1 MIKPIL
7 SLIVIVISAGFA
19 FFYVRP
25 AYERLDTKK
34 ADLSMLN
41 ETLTSAD
48 EVQKT
53 IRETKKNMESIT
65 PAEYTRFE
73 TFLPEEVDEIRF
85 VNNIVHMGIQ
95 RNIAVEEIKILE
107 KKEGRVGGNTTAG
120 ASAVT
125 GVNKVFSL
133 NQLSDEATPNLT
145 AKNDAL
151 AKDFSTRKVNF
162 SFVAS
167 YPVTLLFLG
176 DLERSLGLINVNNL
190 TLEEYKDT
198 DTSKNKKTTGSSVPR
213 YRSTVEIET
222 YSL

>member
-19 FFYVRP
+19 FLYVQP

-41 ETLTSAD
+41 ETLTNAD
-48 EVQKT
+48 EVQKI
-53 IRETKKNMESIT
+53 IRETKESMASIT
-65 PAEYTRFE
+65 PAEYARFE
-73 TFLPEEVDEIRF
+73 AFLPEDMDVIRF
-85 VNNIVHMGIQ
+85 VNNIVHIGIQ
-95 RNIAVEEIKILE
+95 RNIAVAEIKISE
-107 KKEGRVGGNTTAG
+107 KENSAQGNIASG

-125 GVNKVFSL
+125 GVSKVFSL
-133 NQLSDEATPNLT
+133 SQLSDDTTANVTPANNT
-145 AKNDAL
+145 SGA
-151 AKDFSTRKVNF
+151 FSSHVVSF

-176 DLERSLGLINVNNL
+176 DLERSLGLINVNTL
-190 TLEEYKDT
+190 ALEEYK
-198 DTSKNKKTTGSSVPR
+198 DTSKNKKTTGSTVPL

>member
-7 SLIVIVISAGFA
+7 SLIVIIISAGFA
-19 FFYVRP
+19 FLYVRP

-34 ADLSMLN
+34 ADLAMLN
-41 ETLTSAD
+41 ETLTNAD
-48 EVQKT
+48 EVQKI
-53 IRETKKNMESIT
+53 IRETKENMESIT
-65 PAEYTRFE
+65 PAEYARFE
-73 TFLPEEVDEIRF
+73 AFLPEKIDEIRF
-85 VNNIVHMGIQ
+85 VNNIVHMGVQ
-95 RNIAVEEIKILE
+95 RNIAVDEIKIS
-107 KKEGRVGGNTTAG
+107 KKGEGGAGGNITTG
-120 ASAVT
+120 ASAAT

-133 NQLSDEATPNLT
+133 SQLSDETT
-145 AKNDAL
+145 ANSTSVNSAS
-151 AKDFSTRKVNF
+151 AGIFSSPKVSF
-162 SFVAS
+162 SFIAS

-198 DTSKNKKTTGSSVPR
+198 SKNKKTTGSSVPL

>member
-7 SLIVIVISAGFA
+7 ALIVIVISAGFA
-19 FFYVRP
+19 FLYVRP

-34 ADLSMLN
+34 TDLAMLN

-48 EVQKT
+48 EVQK
-53 IRETKKNMESIT
+53 IISETKRNMESIT
-65 PAEYTRFE
+65 PAEYARFE
-73 TFLPEEVDEIRF
+73 AFLPEKIDEIRF

-95 RNIAVEEIKILE
+95 RSISVGEIKILGAE
-107 KKEGRVGGNTTAG
+107 AGG
-120 ASAVT
+120 ASGNNTNGKSAVK
-125 GVNKVFSL
+125 GLNKVFSL
-133 NQLSDEATPNLT
+133 SQLSDEAGAPSSKDTTLT
-145 AKNDAL
+145 QG
-151 AKDFSTRKVNF
+151 FSSRKINF
-162 SFVAS
+162 SFIAS

-198 DTSKNKKTTGSSVPR
+198 AKDKKTTSSGAPL

>member
-19 FFYVRP
+19 FLYVRP

-34 ADLSMLN
+34 ADLAMLD
-41 ETLTSAD
+41 ETLTNAD
-48 EVQKT
+48 EVQK
-53 IRETKKNMESIT
+53 IIHETKRNMESIT

-73 TFLPEEVDEIRF
+73 AFLPEKIDEIRF
-85 VNNIVHMGIQ
+85 VNNLVHMGVQ
-95 RNIAVEEIKILE
+95 RNIAVGEIKILDTQT
-107 KKEGRVGGNTTAG
+107 GGAGGNTASAASATAG
-120 ASAVT
+120 VS
-125 GVNKVFSL
+125 KVFSL
-133 NQLSDEATPNLT
+133 NQLSDDVTTNTPS
-145 AKNDAL
+145 KNDEL
-151 AKDFSTRKVNF
+151 AKDFSSRKVGF

-176 DLERSLGLINVNNL
+176 DLERSLGLINVNSL

-198 DTSKNKKTTGSSVPR
+198 PKDKKTTGSSVPL

>member
-34 ADLSMLN
+34 ADLAMLN
-41 ETLTSAD
+41 ETLTNAD
-48 EVQKT
+48 EVQKI
-53 IRETKKNMESIT
+53 IRETKENMESIT

-73 TFLPEEVDEIRF
+73 AFLPEKMDMIRF

-95 RNIAVEEIKILE
+95 RNIAVGEVKILAQE
-107 KKEGRVGGNTTAG
+107 SMASGAPTAG
-120 ASAVT
+120 ASAT
-125 GVNKVFSL
+125 AGVSKVFSL
-133 NQLSDEATPNLT
+133 SQLSDEGTATASSANNGSQG
-145 AKNDAL
+145 A
-151 AKDFSTRKVNF
+151 FSLHKVSF
-162 SFVAS
+162 SFVAT

-176 DLERSLGLINVNNL
+176 DLERSLGLINVNTL
-190 TLEEYKDT
+190 ALEEYK
-198 DTSKNKKTTGSSVPR
+198 DTSKNKKTTGSTVPQ

>member
-19 FFYVRP
+19 FLYVLP

-34 ADLSMLN
+34 ADLAMLN
-41 ETLTSAD
+41 ETLTNAD
-48 EVQKT
+48 EVQKI
-53 IRETKKNMESIT
+53 IRETKENMESIT

-73 TFLPEEVDEIRF
+73 AFLPEKIDEIRF
-85 VNNIVHMGIQ
+85 VNNIVHMGVQ
-95 RNIAVEEIKILE
+95 RNIAVDEIKIS
-107 KKEGRVGGNTTAG
+107 KKGDEGTGGGASTG
-120 ASAVT
+120 ASAT
-125 GVNKVFSL
+125 AGVSKVFTLS
-133 NQLSDEATPNLT
+133 QLSDDTT
-145 AKNDAL
+145 ANSSPSNSSSAGM
-151 AKDFSTRKVNF
+151 FSSHNVSF
-162 SFVAS
+162 SFVAT

-198 DTSKNKKTTGSSVPR
+198 SKNKKTSGSSVPL

>member
-7 SLIVIVISAGFA
+7 SLIVIVVSAGFA
-19 FFYVRP
+19 FLYVRP

-34 ADLSMLN
+34 ADLAMLN
-41 ETLTSAD
+41 ETLTNAD
-48 EVQKT
+48 EVQKI
-53 IRETKKNMESIT
+53 IRETKENMESIT

-73 TFLPEEVDEIRF
+73 AFLPEKIDEIRF
-85 VNNIVHMGIQ
+85 VNNIVHMGVQ
-95 RNIAVEEIKILE
+95 RNIAVDEIKIS
-107 KKEGRVGGNTTAG
+107 KKGDGGAGGSVPAG
-120 ASAVT
+120 ASAT
-125 GVNKVFSL
+125 AGVSKVFSL
-133 NQLSDEATPNLT
+133 SQLSDETT
-145 AKNDAL
+145 ANPSPINSSSAGMF
-151 AKDFSTRKVNF
+151 ASHSVSF
-162 SFVAS
+162 SFVAT

-198 DTSKNKKTTGSSVPR
+198 SKNKKTSGSSVPL